1 MGALQNRDSEPL
13 PCPSPLTP
21 LPPGLPPE
29 VVVSAPPRRQEG
41 GRGWGPLP
49 LLDLFASATS
59 IPSCIPPCLPWTPE
73 ERKEDLSP
81 LGRLLLS
88 TLVSSQVA
96 LGLRPC
102 LPPGLTASPTPVSA
116 ACAAGHIFSVC
127 GSLVYCLL
135 LPRCVFLSVSS
146 LHLSAC
152 LFPTHFWGLINTSCS
167 PSVNT
172 SPHLSPFPPL
182 LPSPRR
188 SLFCIFPSPS
198 TRLSRRL
205 SPLVQDGPTE
215 RTRSPRPPPH
225 PHPPSGTHIFSPG
238 TFSPSLSLPP
248 PGLCLCK
255 SQGRGEHLPGLRPP
269 LPVPVGEWG

>member
-1 MGALQNRDSEPL
+1 MGGAGVHS
-13 PCPSPLTP
+13 PSWISLP
-21 LPPGLPPE
+21 LPPRSPPASHH
-29 VVVSAPPRRQEG
+29 VSP
-41 GRGWGPLP
+41 GPLGREKRK
-49 LLDLFASATS
+49 DLF
-59 IPSCIPPCLPWTPE
+59 
-73 ERKEDLSP
+73 P

-88 TLVSSQVA
+88 TPVSSQVA

-102 LPPGLTASPTPVSA
+102 LPPGLTASLTPMSA

-127 GSLVYCLL
+127 GSLVCCLL

-146 LHLSAC
+146 LHLSAH

-167 PSVNT
+167 PSVNA
-172 SPHLSPFPPL
+172 SPHLSPFPLL

-188 SLFCIFPSPS
+188 SLFCVFPSPP
-198 TRLSRRL
+198 TRLSRL
-205 SPLVQDGPTE
+205 SPLVQDGPIE
-215 RTRSPRPPPH
+215 RTRSSRPPPH

-269 LPVPVGEWG
+269 RPVPVGEWGRVWWGWSHTETRSRGSAAVVTAAAACPTSIPQPL